1 MMNMSKSIKHLF
13 ARVAPLALLLL
24 SANLYAEHQPMSIS
38 LNGSSEVPPVE
49 TSATGMGE
57 IAVLPDRTV
66 NGSIKVS
73 GLDPTMAHIHEGAPG
88 KNGPAIIT
96 LTKTANDSFA
106 VPADARLTEAQYA
119 SYMAG
124 NLYVNVH
131 SAKYPDG
138 ELRGQLLGKPV
149 TVAPLTRINE
159 SSSKP

>member
-1 MMNMSKSIKHLF
+1 MNTSKSLKHLF
-13 ARVAPLALLLL
+13 TRVAPLALLLL
-24 SANLYAEHQPMSIS
+24 AANLHAEQPMLIS

-49 TSATGMGE
+49 TSATGLGE
-57 IAVLPDRTV
+57 IAVMPDRMV

-88 KNGPAIIT
+88 ENGPSIIT

-106 VPADARLTEAQYA
+106 VPTDAKLTEAQYS

-131 SAKYPDG
+131 SAQHPDG
-138 ELRGQLLGKPV
+138 EIRGQLLGKPV
-149 TVAPLTRINE
+149 TMAH
-159 SSSKP
+159 